1 MSDEPTISER
11 ARTAFRR
18 ARGKSSLRS
27 LWLALQ
33 HRSNQLLAYDEVRA
47 KLHPDGAV
55 YRGLQ
60 TVPIHQIV
68 GSVNRYR
75 DFDRAF
81 LPRQNQTEDRW
92 ESIGRAHFDHVS
104 LPPVK
109 LYKVGDTYFV
119 VDGNHRVSVA
129 RELGQE
135 FIDAEVQEVR
145 VRVALTPD
153 IDPKELEVIGERAE
167 FLSLTHLD
175 ETRPPPER
183 FELTIPGGYGLL
195 LGHIEAHRYLQSRE
209 WSRDFSLEEAAA
221 QWCDQV
227 YEPVIQV
234 IRDTGILQ
242 DFPSQTETDLYI
254 WVIEHQYYL
263 REQFGGGIS
272 IADAAQSF
280 GKRFNKRFFRR
291 LLSKLMRL
299 LRIDP
304 DLDRL
309 D

>member
-1 MSDEPTISER
+1 MDDVSITDR
-11 ARTAFRR
+11 ARRAFRV
-18 ARGKSSLRS
+18 ARGKSALRD
-27 LWLALQ
+27 LWMALQ
-33 HRSNQLLAYDEVRA
+33 RRPNELLAYDEVKA

-60 TVPIHQIV
+60 TVPISQIV

-92 ESIGRAHFDHVS
+92 ESIGRAHFDNIS

-109 LYKVGDTYFV
+109 LYKVGGIYFV

-135 FIDAEVQEVR
+135 YIDAEVQEVKIR
-145 VRVALTPD
+145 VPISPD
-153 IDPKELEVIGERAE
+153 INPQDLEVIGDKIE
-167 FLSLTHLD
+167 FLKLTRLD
-175 ETRPPPER
+175 ETRPPPSR
-183 FELTIPGGYGLL
+183 FDLTIPDGYSLL
-195 LGHIEAHRYLQSRE
+195 RRHIDAHRYLQSRE
-209 WSRDFSLEEAAA
+209 WSREFSITEAAA

-227 YEPVIQV
+227 YQPVV
-234 IRDTGILQ
+234 DAIRETGILG
-242 DFPSQTETDLYI
+242 DFPGYTETDLYI

-263 REQFGGGIS
+263 REQFGS
-272 IADAAQSF
+272 AVSLRDAAQSF
-280 GKRFNKRFFRR
+280 GKRFNRRFTHR
-291 LLSKLMRL
+291 LFGWLMRA

-304 DLDRL
+304 NMDRL